1 MDFEFPM
8 VSQTRFKFWGVQQYT
23 KDGMWWFTLLFG
35 ALGLHHI
42 MLRSPHTWILFVV
55 GNFFSLGYWWF
66 YDLIQL
72 STALDYDHIHKYGI
86 ESPWGPFGIAQGM
99 FIKQKVPG
107 EKATTESSEPSK
119 ITISATV
126 KAL

>member
-1 MDFEFPM
+1 M
-8 VSQTRFKFWGVQQYT
+8 
-23 KDGMWWFTLLFG
+23 
-35 ALGLHHI
+35 
-42 MLRSPHTWILFVV
+42 V

-99 FIKQKVPG
+99 FIKQKVLG
-107 EKATTESSEPSK
+107 EKGTGESSEPSK